1 MFSFTV
7 CANVMH
13 AVDIL
18 DLIRCQ
24 LAAGHAVPLLTH
36 TLTLDILPLVGL
48 LFALPAK
55 IFILFFLLFLR
66 VFLHLSPILL
76 MTALTQPI
84 PTPI

>member
-1 MFSFTV
+1 
-7 CANVMH
+7 MH

-36 TLTLDILPLVGL
+36 TLALDILPLVGF
-48 LFALPAK
+48 LFALPAQ
-55 IFILFFLLFLR
+55 IFIILILLFLR